1 MKEKHKSAGNVKRGN
16 ARRGSANENK
26 ESGSTLSDRKDKGNA
41 KEQKGRRSW
50 SVRGSGRKKE
60 SVSGKGNG
68 RKKESARKIAD
79 HS

>member
-1 MKEKHKSAGNVKRGN
+1 M
-16 ARRGSANENK
+16 
-26 ESGSTLSDRKDKGNA
+26 SDRKDKGNA

-60 SVSGKGNG
+60 SVRGKGNG
-68 RKKESARKIAD
+68 RKKESARKIED